1 MNNTTKVTIV
11 AIAAALL
18 CSFASNTTYGQDTKQ
33 LTPPRQGYGRIWFY
47 RQSRFIG
54 GGIQPPV
61 LLNGEKIGKA
71 KPGGSFYVDRP
82 AGTYVVTCENEQ
94 INECRI
100 VVTPHS
106 TRYVR
111 LSTSQGEW
119 IAQIVPQEMS
129 ATTALKELAQTHS
142 RQ

>member
-1 MNNTTKVTIV
+1 MKHIMIT

-18 CSFASNTTYGQDTKQ
+18 CSFAYGQDAKQ
-33 LTPPRQGYGRIWFY
+33 LAPPKQGYGRIWFY

-71 KPGGSFYVDRP
+71 RSGGSFYVDRP

-94 INECRI
+94 INECR
-100 VVTPHS
+100 VVITARS
-106 TRYVR
+106 TKYVR

-129 ATTALKELAQTHS
+129 SATALKELAHL
-142 RQ
+142 